1 MGKFKPNIA
10 VNIVIVT
17 FFVGALVY
25 LTIRFGP
32 ELTRLVSNPHQ
43 FREYLLSFGPWSAV
57 VFMLFQVIQVVIAVI
72 PGEPVQLAGGYI
84 FGTAMGTI
92 YSTMGITVG
101 YVIVFFAVK
110 LFGYPL
116 VKKLVPEKEFEK
128 FTILIN
134 SPKLETTIFLLF
146 LIPGIPKDI
155 LVYIAGLT
163 PINPF
168 IFFLI
173 ITVARM
179 PAMIGSSYIGAKIET
194 SEYLIAIIV
203 STIASVLFVLGF
215 IYKDK
220 IIDLLHK
227 RFHKVRTE
235 NTHK

>member
-1 MGKFKPNIA
+1 MGKLKPNII

-17 FFVGALVY
+17 LFVGALLY

-32 ELTRLVSNPHQ
+32 DLTRLVSNPHQ
-43 FREYLLSFGPWSAV
+43 FRTYLLSFGPWSAI

-84 FGTAMGTI
+84 FGTVLGTI
-92 YSTMGITVG
+92 YSTLGVTVG
-101 YVIVFFAVK
+101 NIIVFFAVK

-128 FTILIN
+128 FNILIN
-134 SPKLETTIFLLF
+134 SPKLEATIFLLF

-163 PINPF
+163 PIHPL

-179 PAMIGSSYIGAKIET
+179 PAMIGSSYVGAKIET
-194 SEYLIAIIV
+194 SEYQIAIIV
-203 STIASVLFVLGF
+203 SVIASVLFILGV

-220 IIDLLHK
+220 IITLLHN
-227 RFHKVRTE
+227 RFRGGKKE
-235 NTHK
+235 N